1 MQIYFQVDN
10 NKQIDVNEFIQNTFR
25 KAALYSRMI
34 LLIIGSA
41 MVIAFI
47 CVFIVS
53 VFFDADMTTLLY
65 EKYGRNIGEDLKGKV
80 IWITGASTGEA
91 DLCYKTVFN
100 ALSTKVLVLL

>member
-1 MQIYFQVDN
+1 
-10 NKQIDVNEFIQNTFR
+10 
-25 KAALYSRMI
+25 
-34 LLIIGSA
+34 

-65 EKYGRNIGEDLKGKV
+65 EKYGKNVGEDLKGKV

-91 DLCYKTVFN
+91 DLCYRTVTSHWHVAS
-100 ALSTKVLVLL
+100 ALSFVYFTVGNGWLS